1 MSVLFSDDEIAARVA
16 AIAKEIAARKPDMA
30 VAILSG
36 AFVFAADL
44 LRALARE
51 GLDLPIEFLAL
62 RSYGDA
68 RVGSEISVRLGASEN
83 IAGKNV
89 LLIDG
94 VLDHGRT
101 LVRARELLHEARTII
116 TAVAVDKCRD
126 TALLK
131 ADHACFTNVEGFI
144 AGYGMD
150 DAGRGRGLPHIVKMD

>member
-1 MSVLFSDDEIAARVA
+1 VSVLFSENEIAGRVA
-16 AIAKEIAARKPDMA
+16 AIAKEIAARRPDMA

-44 LRALARE
+44 LRALSRE

-68 RVGSEISVRLGASEN
+68 RVGGEISVRLAASEN

-101 LVRARELLHEARTII
+101 LARARELLADARSVIS
-116 TAVAVDKCRD
+116 AVAVDKCRGN
-126 TALLK
+126 ALLK
-131 ADHACFTNVEGFI
+131 ADHACFRNVEGFI

-150 DAGRGRGLPHIVKMD
+150 DGGKGRGLPHIVRVD

>member
-1 MSVLFSDDEIAARVA
+1 MSVLFSEHEIAERVA
-16 AIAKEIAARKPDMA
+16 AIAKEIAARKPGIA

-44 LRALARE
+44 LRALSRE
-51 GLDLPIEFLAL
+51 GMDLPVEFLAL

-68 RVGSEISVRLGASEN
+68 RVGSEITVRLGASEN

-101 LVRARELLHEARTII
+101 MVKARELLHEARMII

-126 TALLK
+126 NALLK

-150 DAGRGRGLPHIVKMD
+150 DAGRGRGLPYIMRME

>member
-1 MSVLFSDDEIAARVA
+1 MSVVFSESEIRLRVA
-16 AIAKEIAARKPDMA
+16 AVAKEIAPKKPDIA

-44 LRALARE
+44 MRALSRE
-51 GLDLPIEFLAL
+51 GLDIPIEFLSL
-62 RSYGDA
+62 RSYGGA
-68 RVGSEISVRLGASEN
+68 RTGGEISVRLGASEN

-101 LVRARELLHEARTII
+101 LVKAREMLGAAKSII
-116 TAVAVDKCRD
+116 TVVVVDKHRTD
-126 TALLK
+126 ALIE
-131 ADHACFTNVEGFI
+131 ADHACFTNVQGFI

-150 DAGRGRGLPHIVKMD
+150 DAAHGRGLPHIVKVD